1 MIELHGQEAWDK
13 AIAQQEAIDASGGVA
28 ESEKR
33 SDEEI
38 AALVAEKIASAP
50 PIGTGILVLFV
61 LSGIFYSLAKVVSP
75 N

>member
-13 AIAQQEAIDASGGVA
+13 AIAQQVAIDASGGVA

-38 AALVAEKIASAP
+38 AA
-50 PIGTGILVLFV
+50 
-61 LSGIFYSLAKVVSP
+61 
-75 N
+75 